1 MKKCYGQLK
10 QTTKSLILDKL
21 KLPEETISQLE
32 NGEGKIIELDGK
44 KVGVFRKGDN
54 LFTINPVC
62 SHLGCELQFNNLDKT
77 WDCPC
82 HGSRF
87 TYTGKSINAPSIKDL
102 N

>member
-1 MKKCYGQLK
+1 MLK
-10 QTTKSLILDKL
+10 QTTKSLIIDKL
-21 KLPEETISQLE
+21 KLPKETISELK
-32 NGEGKIIELDGK
+32 NGEGKIIELEGK
-44 KVGVFRKGDN
+44 KVGVYKKGDE

-62 SHLGCELQFNNLDKT
+62 SHLGCELAFNNLDKT

-102 N
+102 DIITLEN